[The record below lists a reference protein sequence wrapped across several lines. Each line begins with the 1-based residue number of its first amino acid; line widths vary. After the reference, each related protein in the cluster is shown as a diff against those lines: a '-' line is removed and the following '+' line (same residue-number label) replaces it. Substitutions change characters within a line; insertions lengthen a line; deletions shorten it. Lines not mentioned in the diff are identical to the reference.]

1 MPAPDRRTAKP
12 NSGLTN
18 SVANVLGLLIP
29 LAVFLVVTPAIV
41 RGLGVAH
48 FGVLSLFVTVL
59 TLLTSFDLGL
69 AAGGVRALGA
79 GLHEG
84 GLVRVRTI
92 ARELWTAYLMLGL
105 FAGLALLVFREQFLE
120 IMGLEPALVA
130 GPGSYALPVAVFFGF
145 CSLARSI
152 VARAMEKF
160 VGLTAIQVA
169 FGTATWIGVAVGV
182 GEGWGLAWALMW
194 WTGMVACSFIV
205 LSWWAGR
212 LAGGLDWLPCFRFVE
227 IRKSLSYNLHAF
239 SGQVT
244 SGATYHADKFLISHF
259 LGAAAVGY
267 YGLASSIAS
276 KLLSLVVALAGF
288 VFPRTVRIFA
298 ADDVVGV
305 RQTYIRSTR
314 YVLLLAWP
322 MLVVAVLLGDAFLRL
337 WVGDVF
343 ANMAAELLMLL
354 LVSYF
359 LASMSVVASQIFNG
373 IGNSR
378 VGAFFSALGA
388 TTNVIACIVLIPRWG
403 LSGAALASLLSMLQ
417 VFGYTHL
424 LHRRL
429 ELPDFP
435 FAELWLRLLVVGF
448 IQAGVLW
455 FGQRWLAGWWSLAAL
470 ACLGWAIFYLGW
482 YVLRFADEGDRDV
495 MHRLWLAATQRTRF
509 D

>member
-1 MPAPDRRTAKP
+1 
-12 NSGLTN
+12 
-18 SVANVLGLLIP
+18 
-29 LAVFLVVTPAIV
+29 
-41 RGLGVAH
+41 
-48 FGVLSLFVTVL
+48 
-59 TLLTSFDLGL
+59 
-69 AAGGVRALGA
+69 
-79 GLHEG
+79 
-84 GLVRVRTI
+84 
-92 ARELWTAYLMLGL
+92 
-105 FAGLALLVFREQFLE
+105 
-120 IMGLEPALVA
+120 
-130 GPGSYALPVAVFFGF
+130 
-145 CSLARSI
+145 
-152 VARAMEKF
+152 
-160 VGLTAIQVA
+160 
-169 FGTATWIGVAVGV
+169 
-182 GEGWGLAWALMW
+182 
-194 WTGMVACSFIV
+194 
-205 LSWWAGR
+205 
-212 LAGGLDWLPCFRFVE
+212 
-227 IRKSLSYNLHAF
+227 
-239 SGQVT
+239 
-244 SGATYHADKFLISHF
+244 
-259 LGAAAVGY
+259 
-267 YGLASSIAS
+267 
-276 KLLSLVVALAGF
+276 
-288 VFPRTVRIFA
+288 
-298 ADDVVGV
+298 
-305 RQTYIRSTR
+305 
-314 YVLLLAWP
+314 

-388 TTNVIACIVLIPRWG
+388 TTNVIACIVLIPRCG

-435 FAELWLRLLVVGF
+435 FAGLWLRLLVVGF